1 MGFFQF
7 DTKEYYTVVLT
18 DPPVMDPN
26 IGGNIIP
33 KPLYLVASAKGAN
46 IRTSIPSGTPAFVPA
61 GAKMKVE
68 ELIPGFQSDGYQW
81 VKASYNKTSGY
92 VQVDLNNWHYFQ
104 I

>member
-1 MGFFQF
+1 MILYSSFNRYICYGS
-7 DTKEYYTVVLT
+7 KHRRKYH
-18 DPPVMDPN
+18 
-26 IGGNIIP
+26 P

-46 IRTSIPSGTPAFVPA
+46 IRTSIPSGTPTFVPA

-81 VKASYNKTSGY
+81 VKASYNKNSGY